1 MSEPQIEQ
9 RPAQPYLGIAGR
21 ITDGVPAFVDKA
33 FPELFRWLGE
43 HDIQPSGP
51 PLIRFRE
58 LDKDG
63 EPLQIEA
70 AAPVDDEAQGDE
82 RVSPGT
88 LPAGRY
94 LTLLHRG
101 PYRSESAP
109 DLAAARTAA
118 EEEVAF
124 ATSLCNQPPDTLI
137 AVHRTYENGETREA
151 FRTLHPRGDRKPM
164 RAFSFLEV
172 DGEEEPGDDVDLVAM
187 AEAKSEP
194 R

>member
-43 HDIQPSGP
+43 HDIEPSGP
-51 PLIRFRE
+51 PFIRFRE
-58 LDKDG
+58 LDTDG
-63 EPLQIEA
+63 EPLEIEV

-82 RVSPGT
+82 RVSAGT

-94 LTLLHRG
+94 LTLIHRG

-109 DLAAARTAA
+109 DLAVARYRLISFAATQRNRPQPRNPYRHHAPLRGRA
-118 EEEVAF
+118 LPDRPGRGARLHEVGNRVR
-124 ATSLCNQPPDTLI
+124 LL
-137 AVHRTYENGETREA
+137 G
-151 FRTLHPRGDRKPM
+151 PRRV
-164 RAFSFLEV
+164 S
-172 DGEEEPGDDVDLVAM
+172 DGF
-187 AEAKSEP
+187 
-194 R
+194 